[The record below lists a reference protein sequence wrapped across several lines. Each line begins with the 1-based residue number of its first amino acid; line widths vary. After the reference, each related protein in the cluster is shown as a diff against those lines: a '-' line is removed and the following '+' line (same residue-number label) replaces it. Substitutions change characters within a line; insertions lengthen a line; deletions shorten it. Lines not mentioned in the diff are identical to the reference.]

1 MRKRIGGLILAA
13 GCSKRMG
20 DFKPLMPLRGK
31 TLIENTIDSMLLCG
45 ISPITVVLGHRGR
58 DIEAILKSRYLGTG
72 LTMVYNNGYYSV
84 GSSSANRPMP
94 SDPYLWKDST
104 IDAILSNRKYT
115 GCMVN
120 LKTTTVSYKVHK
132 LIRKPE
138 EECRAGTNRLSGGQ
152 RSCRFRHL
160 SRIILSANDWK
171 ATIRGKRSE
180 YPIC

>member
-72 LTMVYNNGYYSV
+72 PRGTRRRLPRRL
-84 GSSSANRPMP
+84 SSQCPAPCRKAYP
-94 SDPYLWKDST
+94 
-104 IDAILSNRKYT
+104 LSPFRRWRA
-115 GCMVN
+115 
-120 LKTTTVSYKVHK
+120 TVST
-132 LIRKPE
+132 R
-138 EECRAGTNRLSGGQ
+138 R
-152 RSCRFRHL
+152 
-160 SRIILSANDWK
+160 
-171 ATIRGKRSE
+171 
-180 YPIC
+180 